1 MLSEIRKQNEKI
13 VEIRKMTNQMVAEVR
28 EKLNNNHNVFIR
40 KQKAQRDRRIKNV
53 KDDQMPGE
61 VLKGQ
66 DKINY

>member
-1 MLSEIRKQNEKI
+1 MLSEIRKQNEEI
-13 VEIRKMTNQMVAEVR
+13 VKTRNMTNQMVAEVR